1 MVYKVVWSPTAL
13 KTYISNI
20 EYLETLWAE
29 KEILN
34 FINSV
39 KRKIQ
44 LLPNNPYLGN
54 LTNKRKN
61 VRKSVIHKR
70 VILFYRVKKIK
81 KEIELIRFWATRQN
95 PDNLKF

>member
-1 MVYKVVWSPTAL
+1 MVYKVIWSPTAL
-13 KTYISNI
+13 KSYISNI

-39 KRKIQ
+39 KRKVQ
-44 LLPNNPYLGN
+44 LLSNNPHLGSP
-54 LTNKRKN
+54 TNKRKN
-61 VRKSVIHKR
+61 LRKSVIHKR

-81 KEIELIRFWATRQN
+81 KEIELIRFWPTKQN
-95 PDNLKF
+95 PGNLKL